1 MTNQE
6 FIEQIAA
13 YVKKYAASFG
23 ICVHSPIIAQAILES
38 GWGKSKLAAIYHN
51 YFGLKCGT
59 KWKGKSVNLTTQEE
73 YEPGTLTTIKDNFR
87 VYGNMEEGVK
97 GYFEFIQLSRYQNL
111 KGITDPKKYL
121 ETIKSDGYATS
132 STYVQNNMRLIE
144 QYNLTQYDKK
154 GGNTMGRT
162 AQDVLNVM
170 RSWIDY
176 SEANGKFK
184 QIIDLYNSHKPL
196 ARGYKVKYSDEWC
209 DTTVSAA
216 AIKAGVVDLI
226 GTECG
231 CEQHIKIF
239 INKGIWI
246 EDGTITPKPG
256 DIILY
261 NWDDATQPND
271 GYSDH
276 IGYVESVSGR
286 TITLIEGNK
295 NEAVSRREIPVGW
308 GYIRGYARPKYASGG
323 TAPSN
328 PTPSKTLDEIARE
341 VIKGVYGNGSDRSKA
356 LQALGYDPNK
366 VQERVNAILKG
377 NATPSKS
384 ISQVAKEVIAGKYGN
399 GSDRRT
405 KLAAEGFDPDAVQAE
420 VNRQLKESGTSV
432 QYYKV
437 QPGDTLSEIAQQ
449 YGTSVDRLV
458 QLNGIANK
466 NVIYVGQ
473 KIRVK

>member
-6 FIEQIAA
+6 FIEQVAT
-13 YVKKYAASFG
+13 YVRKYAASFG

-38 GWGKSKLAAIYHN
+38 GWGKSKLAATYHN

-59 KWKGKSVNLTTQEE
+59 KWTGKSVNMNTQEE
-73 YEPGTLTTIKDNFR
+73 YEPGTLTTIADNFR
-87 VYGNMEEGVK
+87 VFDSMEEGVK

-111 KGITDPKKYL
+111 KGITDPKIYL
-121 ETIKSDGYATS
+121 ETIRADGYATS
-132 STYVQNNMRLIE
+132 STYVQNNMNLIE
-144 QYNLTQYDKK
+144 QYELTKYDKK

-162 AQDVLNVM
+162 AQDVLDVM
-170 RSWIDY
+170 RSWIGY
-176 SEANGKFK
+176 SEANGKHK

-196 ARGYKVKYSDEWC
+196 ARGYAVKYSDEWC

-231 CEQHIKIF
+231 CEQHVKIF
-239 INKGIWI
+239 QSMGIWM
-246 EDGTITPKPG
+246 EDGTITPIPG

-295 NEAVSRREIPVGW
+295 NEAVARREIPVGW

-405 KLAAEGFDPDAVQAE
+405 KLAAEGFDPDAIQAE

-449 YGTSVDRLV
+449 YGTSVDRLM

>member
-73 YEPGTLTTIKDNFR
+73 YEPETLTTIKDNFR